1 MKEHEVDCIK
11 QRMINVMITW
21 LNRVNYP
28 QGIDTKINPESFRAE
43 YKNRVFREAEI
54 SPGGIRSICHREL

>member
-43 YKNRVFREAEI
+43 YKNRVFVRP
-54 SPGGIRSICHREL
+54 S

>member
-21 LNRVNYP
+21 LNWGNYP
-28 QGIDTKINPESFRAE
+28 QGIDTKISLESFRAE
-43 YKNRVFREAEI
+43 YKNRVFVRP
-54 SPGGIRSICHREL
+54 S